1 MKQVTYKIS
10 SEVVTQEIAG
20 ETVVLDLNS
29 ESYFGL
35 DKIGTRLWQL
45 LQQQED
51 LQGIT
56 EIMLNEYDVEEKQ
69 LQNDLQKLVSELV
82 DEGLILLNTD

>member
-35 DKIGTRLWQL
+35 DQIGTRLWQL
-45 LQQQED
+45 LQQQKN

>member
-35 DKIGTRLWQL
+35 DQIGTRLWQL
-45 LQQQED
+45 LQQQKD
-51 LQGIT
+51 FASVT
-56 EIMLNEYDVEEKQ
+56 EILLNEYDVEEKQ
-69 LQNDLQKLVSELV
+69 LKKDLEKLLAELV
-82 DEGLILLNTD
+82 DEGLILLKTN